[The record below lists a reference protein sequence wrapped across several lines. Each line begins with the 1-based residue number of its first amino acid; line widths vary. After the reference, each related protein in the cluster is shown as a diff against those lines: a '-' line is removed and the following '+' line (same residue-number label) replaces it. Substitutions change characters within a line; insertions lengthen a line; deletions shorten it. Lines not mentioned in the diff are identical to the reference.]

1 MRESGQ
7 RTAANPARTLEWL
20 MRQFPELSRE
30 ELEQALRGDHLRLPP
45 QTTVQDRDGGTEAA
59 GTRERALG
67 GRVPD
72 RVCRT

>member
-45 QTTVQDRDGGTEAA
+45 QTTVQDRDGLAEVA
-59 GTRERALG
+59 GTGKRAP
-67 GRVPD
+67 GRTAPD
-72 RVCRT
+72 LACRA